1 MTRGSPPKEVT
12 KTLEES
18 AMSWKGRIPCA
29 IFTLHLLG
37 EAKVDGVNLLALL
50 VLAILGGVS
59 FFCQQ
64 I

>member
-1 MTRGSPPKEVT
+1 
-12 KTLEES
+12 
-18 AMSWKGRIPCA
+18 
-29 IFTLHLLG
+29 LHLLG
-37 EAKVDGVNLLALL
+37 EARVDGLNLFSLR